1 MRNLNKIPVLILA
14 GGLGTRLSEETQ
26 LRPKPMVEI
35 GGLPILLHLMR
46 FYYSYGFNDFIICA
60 GYRAWDIKEYFLN
73 YQYSHHHLDVDHR
86 EDVLNAPTVWGGS
99 DLQEKWR
106 VRVVDTGLNTQTG
119 GRIAR
124 AVDETRLLNETETF
138 AVTYGDGLSD
148 VHLLD
153 ELEFHLSAKLVGTV
167 LGVRPRARFGEIKL
181 NGSLAETFVE
191 KPQST
196 QGWINGGF
204 FFFNKKFRDYL
215 SPVEKCIL
223 EKEPLSQLADDRQL
237 QVFKH
242 EGFWQPMDF
251 LRDKNELQTLWE
263 SGKAPWKIRM
273 ERQ

>member
-1 MRNLNKIPVLILA
+1 MPVLILA